1 MTTRISSSVLV
12 NPAGGGDGDFVYH
25 KLALPTAD
33 FSLQDLVHYLEAD
46 DTSWRIA
53 SQTVAS
59 VPEVPAVFTHSQLN
73 SGIRTGYNFLNPSN
87 RDPIPTIDTTGYIF
101 FNTTRNRFRKL
112 DAGAFRAFQ
121 GTDTN
126 ALATN
131 TVVSGRTFAGSFQNQ
146 QAALNAGANA
156 ADQWFYHISLNQ
168 LHYWDDVDNTFR
180 QVGGVGALN
189 FPNYF
194 GSNFIWLQS
203 VNSPSDLDDY
213 FDNNNGNTARSYYW
227 YNTVTSTFN
236 VSTWLAPNFWEDV
249 TIDWILDDPNAIF
262 LGINGLEGTDEIDLP
277 AEVETYL
284 DTEDNYESPKTYIF
298 HNNANATPIDGTV
311 ARFTNSQSSSYQ
323 GVHSAD
329 TRPDATTLSVH
340 DWVYDTTGGQL
351 AFVVFDAIASPPA
364 NKWVFAGDNTEL
376 DSFFPSV
383 GYSWAGRNTDGPYGN
398 DHTLTEAELLQG
410 IADGIYDYDVS
421 SPVVYFDTTHN
432 QLRYITSYSDP
443 NYGRIHEVDSFTP
456 TVPEVPSYEMPIWE
470 EVLEGGDFDYHRL
483 ALPDADFS
491 IQDKVHFRAS
501 DNTAWKIL
509 SQTVAAVPA
518 VPASLT
524 HEILSSIRTGYS
536 YQHPSGRDPATT
548 SSSVAIV
555 YYNTMTNR
563 FRKLDAGGERA
574 VYATSAATIASGTV
588 INGKTFYG
596 VHAGAVSA
604 LGAGWQAGNTNRW
617 FYNTNTSTIVR
628 GGSGGSENI
637 QASEYATYFGS
648 NFRWLGLNQGLEG
661 SEGVVN
667 QATLEDYFNDNP
679 GESGLD
685 YYYYNSNGTFY
696 RVTYTPANNWEDVDI
711 DWVLDSDSAL
721 FLGDNGVEGTDDLDL
736 PDDVESYLDMAG
748 NYDATKTYFFHNQ
761 INATIP
767 TGTSPRFTSS
777 QSSSFQ
783 GEGTSAE
790 RPNADGLDVH
800 DWWYNTTTRQL
811 QYVATSGGNNIWLIA
826 TSNVL
831 LDIFFPS
838 VGYTWAGR
846 TGDGPYEQDYE
857 YTIAE
862 IYRAIADGDIT
873 YDASSPV
880 VYFDTNN
887 NQLRYVS
894 SYTAPNYGTVDEVTA
909 FTESV
914 AEVPSFERP
923 TWDEVLE
930 SGGGAVAQTES
941 EIRTLLGF
949 TVAEQSDTLIDAVLA
964 AGVLTFTQE
973 DGTTIPITLPSGADG
988 LVTDATYDAATNV
1001 LTLTR
1006 SGTLTPLTVDLSDL
1020 VDEFADEQAIEYIP
1034 PGSLSGVNAL
1044 TGIIDGV
1051 TAYEDGLGIS
1061 FVAETSNSGA
1071 MTLRVNSLPFRS
1083 IRDINGNI
1091 LTQNAIA
1098 IGKLVIAFYQAS
1110 SQTWRSNIYVR
1121 QDISGKANSSLNN
1134 LDTDLTVNEQAAIQ
1148 QKLDVPNT
1156 QFAGPSNAGLMP
1168 SNLYNK
1174 LAGIETGAT
1183 ADQTAAEIRTLLG
1196 FTAAEQQE
1204 TIIGATLSGVLLT
1217 LTHEDGGTTVLT
1229 LPSTPGSTDG
1239 VVTGV
1244 AFNTGTRVLTLT
1256 RSGGLDPLTEDL
1268 SSLQDERIG
1277 EQIHFI
1283 SDSAFIAG
1291 TNSITLTIPGVQTYE
1306 DGLEVAFIAEN
1317 ANTGAVSIG
1326 VNTLSTTVARRND
1339 DTAFTGGEITVGKL
1353 VIAFYDDTVDR
1364 WRTNVRP
1371 PFEIPDGSITR
1382 AKIANSAIDGNKID
1396 AGVIIAAHLAPD
1408 AVTPSKIETNAIE
1421 TRHYSNE
1428 SITQEKLA
1436 PGVGGGANTTTG
1448 AAFPASPSL
1457 GHIHIF
1463 DVAATGLTNTV
1474 NNTASQFVTSADIGD
1489 TFKFTTVGANDRW
1502 VLEVDGSARVDDD
1515 SLTTAKYRDGSV
1527 TEDKLAFGI
1536 GTGLEILP
1544 MPRSESITLQNV
1556 VVSSTVN
1563 SAEISSAATNPI
1575 TVEFGAGVANILSV
1589 TGGESIVTVLRA
1601 GIYDVDWVGDMD
1613 VTVAR
1618 AIPRLSV
1625 YRSGDTIGT
1634 DEPLTR
1640 IDATY
1645 FRATGTGEHFTASG
1659 HLIISE
1665 DNTTIKLAVERI
1677 PSLTGSST
1685 PIYTINAGSKVFFS
1699 RGAAGGLSEHEVLDF
1714 VTEHIRHTIRRRNI
1728 VGAGTLQRG
1737 DVRFDATTITL
1748 NVHNDLDDEWLGDLP
1763 VGAEIRIHG
1772 LTSGARSSYTL
1783 DSVTESGDDAT
1794 LTVTR
1799 DTHSGIFTNNETV
1812 VITFDQEHDP
1822 QSSWSEQDENRPA
1835 YIKDKPT
1842 IPDTGR
1848 TFYWMNGQTERIGT
1862 IVTASQLGTG
1872 NRRARFDSTQREE
1885 SNGGIGTGLLNFV
1898 ASGDVDAN
1906 ADVIFTGETFNDNEF
1921 FTVNGTIDLFFQAH
1935 TRADD
1940 DATFVARLVKVR
1952 SGDDDILLQEATS
1965 SAKATQVDSTPDDAS
1980 VFPASSI
1987 GNTVEL
1993 EYKSLTSNGTE
2004 QFSIQLLGFFSDL
2017 ESGTQGHMMTEKV

>member
-33 FSLQDLVHYLEAD
+33 FSLQDLVHYLETD

-126 ALATN
+126 ELTTN

-156 ADQWFYHISLNQ
+156 LDQWFYHISLNQ

-203 VNSPSDLDDY
+203 VHSPSDLDDY

-262 LGINGLEGTDEIDLP
+262 LGMNGLEGTDDIDLP

-284 DTEDNYESPKTYIF
+284 DTEDNYDATKTYIF
-298 HNNANATPIDGTV
+298 HDETNARAPAGGV
-311 ARFTNSQSSSYQ
+311 ARFTSTQD
-323 GVHSAD
+323 SAFKGEH
-329 TRPDATTLSVH
+329 TNASRPNPNTLASD
-340 DWVYDTTGGQL
+340 DWIYNTQTGQL
-351 AFVVFDAIASPPA
+351 NYVIIFGAEKSWSQFTTNSV
-364 NKWVFAGDNTEL
+364 L
-376 DSFFPSV
+376 DGFFPS
-383 GYSWAGRNTDGPYGN
+383 GYTWAGRTDDGPYDN
-398 DHTLTEAELLQG
+398 DHTLTSAQVLQG
-410 IADGIYDYDVS
+410 IADEIYDYDVS
-421 SPVVYFDTTHN
+421 SPIVYFDTTHN
-432 QLRYITSYSDP
+432 QLRYVTSYIDP

-501 DNTAWKIL
+501 DDTAWKIL
-509 SQTVAAVPA
+509 SQTVPAVPA
-518 VPASLT
+518 VPASVAHSVLG
-524 HEILSSIRTGYS
+524 SIRTGYS
-536 YQHPSGRDPATT
+536 YQPPAFTDIAT
-548 SSSVAIV
+548 NPSSVAIV
-555 YYNTMTNR
+555 YFNTNTNR
-563 FRKLDAGGERA
+563 FRKLDAGGVKVNSHGVVSVGDMVGGKEYRGTFTSLQSIGD
-574 VYATSAATIASGTV
+574 VIPATTTQFYIFTTSNLGIAYT
-588 INGKTFYG
+588 
-596 VHAGAVSA
+596 
-604 LGAGWQAGNTNRW
+604 
-617 FYNTNTSTIVR
+617 
-628 GGSGGSENI
+628 NI
-637 QASEYATYFGS
+637 QVIVNVDDIFDA
-648 NFRWLGLNQGLEG
+648 NFRWFTG
-661 SEGVVN
+661 SAIQSGNDEMGGSSVLDTNTVDQFFN
-667 QATLEDYFNDNP
+667 NTSNEDAVK
-679 GESGLD
+679 GQR
-685 YYYYNSNGTFY
+685 YYYYNYGEEHLYYIDFNY
-696 RVTYTPANNWEDVDI
+696 NQWEDVDI

-721 FLGDNGVEGTDDLDL
+721 FLGENGVEGTENINT
-736 PDDVESYLDMAG
+736 PSEVETYLDG
-748 NYDATKTYFFHNQ
+748 DYDSTKTYVFHDETDAVVAN
-761 INATIP
+761 
-767 TGTSPRFTSS
+767 GVSPRFTST
-777 QSSSFQ
+777 QSSSYQ
-783 GEGTSAE
+783 GEHTDAS
-790 RPNADGLDVH
+790 RPAASTLDAH
-800 DWWYNTTTRQL
+800 DWIYNTGTNQL
-811 QYVATSGGNNIWLIA
+811 NYVFELGGGKIWAQTSDNA
-826 TSNVL
+826 VL
-831 LDIFFPS
+831 DQFFPS

-846 TGDGPYEQDYE
+846 TSGGPYGQSHRYSIAGI
-857 YTIAE
+857 YQAIAE
-862 IYRAIADGDIT
+862 GDIT
-873 YDASSPV
+873 YNSASPL

-894 SYTAPNYGTVDEVTA
+894 SYTAPNYGRVDEVTA

-973 DGTTIPITLPSGADG
+973 DGSTIPITLPSGADG

-1044 TGIIDGV
+1044 TGVADGI
-1051 TAYEDGLGIS
+1051 TAYEDGQGVA

-1071 MTLRVNSLPFRS
+1071 MTLRLNTLPFRS
-1083 IRDINGNI
+1083 IRDINGSI
-1091 LTQNAIA
+1091 LTQNAIS

-1110 SQTWRSNIYVR
+1110 SNTWRSNIYVP
-1121 QDISGKANSSLNN
+1121 QDVSGKADDDLQNIRSL
-1134 LDTDLTVNEQAAIQ
+1134 TTQEAANARASIGAATNQ
-1148 QKLDVPNT
+1148 LAST
-1156 QFAGPSNAGLMP
+1156 SNAGLMP
-1168 SNLYNK
+1168 
-1174 LAGIETGAT
+1174 AT
-1183 ADQTAAEIRTLLG
+1183 LVQILQELAAEDPVDTESEIRALLG
-1196 FTAAEQQE
+1196 FTVAEQQE

-1268 SSLQDERIG
+1268 SSLQDERLG
-1277 EQIHFI
+1277 EQIHFV
-1283 SDSAFIAG
+1283 SDPALIAG
-1291 TNSITLTIPGVQTYE
+1291 TNSITLTIPGVDTYE
-1306 DGLEVAFIAEN
+1306 DGLGVAFIAEN
-1317 ANTGAVSIG
+1317 ANTGAVAIG

-1339 DTAFTGGEITVGKL
+1339 DTAFAGGEITVGKL

-1371 PFEIPDGSITR
+1371 PFVIPDGSVTR
-1382 AKIANSAIDGNKID
+1382 AKIADSAVDGNKID

-1421 TRHYSNE
+1421 TRHYSDA
-1428 SITQEKLA
+1428 SITQDKFASSVNL
-1436 PGVGGGANTTTG
+1436 GGTTHTTG
-1448 AAFPASPSL
+1448 AAFPSNPSV
-1457 GHIHIF
+1457 GDIHTF

-1474 NNTASQFVTSADIGD
+1474 NNAADAFVTTADIGD
-1489 TFKFTTVGANDRW
+1489 TFKFTTVGSNDRW
-1502 VLEVDGSARVDDD
+1502 VLEVSGGVPDD
-1515 SLTTAKYRDGSV
+1515 SLTTPKYRDGSV
-1527 TEDKLAFGI
+1527 TEAKLAFGI
-1536 GTGLEILP
+1536 GTGLQSLP

-1556 VVSSTVN
+1556 VMSSTVN

-1575 TVEFGAGVANILSV
+1575 AVEFGAGVANILSV
-1589 TGGESIVTVLRA
+1589 TGGEIVITVLRA

-1625 YRSGDTIGT
+1625 YRSEDTIGT

-1659 HLIISE
+1659 HLIVPS

-1685 PIYTINAGSKVFFS
+1685 PIYTINTGSKVFFS
-1699 RGAAGGLSEHEVLDF
+1699 RGAAGGLSEADVLDF

-1737 DVRFDATTITL
+1737 DVRFDATTINL
-1748 NVHNDLDDEWLGDLP
+1748 NVHTDLEDEWLGDLP
-1763 VGAEIRIHG
+1763 VGAEINVHG
-1772 LTSGARSSYTL
+1772 LTSRARSSYTL

-1794 LTVTR
+1794 LAVTR
-1799 DTHSGIFTNNETV
+1799 DSHSGIFTNQETV

-1822 QSSWSEQDENRPA
+1822 QSSWSETDENRPA
-1835 YIKDKPT
+1835 YIKDKP
-1842 IPDTGR
+1842 GR
-1848 TFYWMNGQTERIGT
+1848 TFYWGHNQTERVGQI
-1862 IVTASQLGTG
+1862 AAAFELGTG
-1872 NRRARFDSTQREE
+1872 NRRFRFDSTQREE
-1885 SNGGIGTGLLNFV
+1885 KHGGIGDKVSFV
-1898 ASGDVDAN
+1898 ASGDVNAN
-1906 ADVIFTGETFNDNEF
+1906 ADIIKTGESFLDNEF
-1921 FTVNGTIDLFFQAH
+1921 FTVNGTIDLQFQAH
-1935 TRADD
+1935 TRVDD
-1940 DATFVARLVKVR
+1940 NDDFIVRLVKVQ
-1952 SGDDDILLQEATS
+1952 SGTDDILLQESTS
-1965 SAKATQVDSTPDDAS
+1965 SATAEDEIPTDEDVPAAS
-1980 VFPASSI
+1980 AI
-1987 GNTVEL
+1987 GNTVHL
-1993 EYKSLTSNGTE
+1993 EYKSLSSDGTE
-2004 QFSIQLLGFFSDL
+2004 QFSIQIVEDWTNDE
-2017 ESGTQGHMMTEKV
+2017 ESGVQGFMIV

>member
-1 MTTRISSSVLV
+1 MTYRQAFL
-12 NPAGGGDGDFVYH
+12 PRGGSGAGDFDYRDD
-25 KLALPTAD
+25 LPDAA
-33 FSLQDLVHYLEAD
+33 FSLQDKVHYRSSD
-46 DTSWRIA
+46 DTAWKIG
-53 SQTVAS
+53 SQTVPA

-87 RDPIPTIDTTGYIF
+87 RDPIPTVATTGYIF

-112 DAGAFRAFQ
+112 DAGAFSAFQ

-126 ALATN
+126 ELTTN
-131 TVVSGRTFAGSFQNQ
+131 TVVNGRTFAGSFQNQ

-189 FPNYF
+189 FPSYF

-203 VNSPSDLDDY
+203 VHSPSDLDDY
-213 FDNNNGNTARSYYW
+213 FDNNNGNTARRYYW
-227 YNTVTSTFN
+227 YNTVTSEFN
-236 VSTWLAPNFWEDV
+236 VSTWLPANFWEDV
-249 TIDWILDDPNAIF
+249 DIDWILNDPNAVF
-262 LGINGLEGTDEIDLP
+262 LGINGLEGTGDIDLP
-277 AEVETYL
+277 DEVETYL
-284 DTEDNYESPKTYIF
+284 DTEDNYDPTKTYIF
-298 HNNANATPIDGTV
+298 HNDTNRSDQSGTV
-311 ARFTNSQSSSYQ
+311 ARFTSTQSSSYQ
-323 GVHSAD
+323 GEHTST
-329 TRPDATTLSVH
+329 TRPDASALSEH
-340 DWVYDTTGGQL
+340 DWGYNTTSHELEVVISGAWNIPLTSTQL
-351 AFVVFDAIASPPA
+351 D
-364 NKWVFAGDNTEL
+364 L
-376 DSFFPSV
+376 FFPSV
-383 GYSWAGRNTDGPYGN
+383 GYTWVGESDISIVELNEYTS
-398 DHTLTEAELLQG
+398 AELFQA
-410 IADGIYDYDVS
+410 IADGNIEYDPN
-421 SPVVYFDTTHN
+421 SPIVYFDTTHN
-432 QLRYITSYSDP
+432 QLRYITDYTYP
-443 NYGRIHEVDSFTP
+443 AYGRIHEVDSFTP

-470 EVLEGGDFDYHRL
+470 EALEGGDFDYHRL
-483 ALPDADFS
+483 ALPDASFD

-536 YQHPSGRDPATT
+536 YQNPSGRDPATT

-563 FRKLDAGGERA
+563 FRKLDAGGVIPIDRA
-574 VYATSAATIASGTV
+574 VNDTIGVGTT
-588 INGKTFYG
+588 INGKTYFGVFAGTFAAITGNADVVDAFYYETDSDSIKYWDDPDSVFRQLG
-596 VHAGAVSA
+596 GTNA
-604 LGAGWQAGNTNRW
+604 LTFQEFFGTNRRW
-617 FYNTNTSTIVR
+617 LGPTHGET
-628 GGSGGSENI
+628 GSENVMTL
-637 QASEYATYFGS
+637 ST
-648 NFRWLGLNQGLEG
+648 LG
-661 SEGVVN
+661 
-667 QATLEDYFNDNP
+667 DYFVANP
-679 GESGLD
+679 PDASLE
-685 YYYYNSNGTFY
+685 YYYYNSNGTLY
-696 RVTYTPANNWEDVDI
+696 RGDYQLANNWEDVDI
-711 DWVLDSDSAL
+711 DWVLNSDSVL
-721 FLGDNGVEGTDDLDL
+721 FLGDNGLAGTENLDE

-748 NYDATKTYFFHNQ
+748 NYNAANTYFFHNQ

-811 QYVATSGGNNIWLIA
+811 QYVATSGGNKIWLIA
-826 TSNVL
+826 ASNVI

-862 IYRAIADGDIT
+862 IYQAIADGSIS
-873 YDASSPV
+873 YNSGSPL

-894 SYTAPNYGTVDEVTA
+894 SYTAPNYGTIDEVTA
-909 FTESV
+909 FTRSV
-914 AEVPSFERP
+914 AEVPAYERP
-923 TWDEVLE
+923 TWSEVLE
-930 SGGGAVAQTES
+930 AGSTGVSTEA
-941 EIRTLLGF
+941 EIRTLLSF
-949 TVAEQSDTLIDAVLA
+949 TVAEQSDTLINAVLA
-964 AGVLTFTQE
+964 AGILTFTQE
-973 DGTTIPITLPSGADG
+973 DGSTIPITLPSGADG

-1020 VDEFADEQAIEYIP
+1020 VDEFADERSIEYIP

-1044 TGIIDGV
+1044 TGVIDGV
-1051 TAYEDGLGIS
+1051 TAYGDGMGVS

-1071 MTLRVNSLPFRS
+1071 MTLRVNTLPFRS

-1098 IGKLVIAFYQAS
+1098 IGRLVIAFYQAS
-1110 SQTWRSNIYVR
+1110 SNTWRSNIYVR
-1121 QDISGKANSSLNN
+1121 QDISGKADDDLGN
-1134 LDTDLTVNEQAAIQ
+1134 LDQALSVNEQAAIQ

-1183 ADQTAAEIRTLLG
+1183 ADQTASEIRTLLG

-1204 TIIGATLSGVLLT
+1204 TIIAASLSGTVLT
-1217 LTHEDGGTTVLT
+1217 FTHEDGGTTQLT
-1229 LPSTPGSTDG
+1229 LPSTPGTTDG

-1244 AFNTGTRVLTLT
+1244 AFNTTTRVLTLM

-1283 SDSAFIAG
+1283 SDPALIAG
-1291 TNSITLTIPGVQTYE
+1291 TNSVTLTIPGVQTYE

-1317 ANTGAVSIG
+1317 ANTGAVAIG

-1382 AKIANSAIDGNKID
+1382 AKVANSAINGDKID
-1396 AGVIIAAHLAPD
+1396 AGVIIPAHLAPD

-1421 TRHYSNE
+1421 NRHYSDG
-1428 SITQEKLA
+1428 SITQEKFASSVNL
-1436 PGVGGGANTTTG
+1436 GGTTLTTG

-1457 GHIHIF
+1457 GDIHIF
-1463 DVAATGLTNTV
+1463 DAAATGLTNTV
-1474 NNTASQFVTSADIGD
+1474 NNTASQFVTSANIGD
-1489 TFKFTTVGANDRW
+1489 VFKFTTVGSNDRW
-1502 VLEVDGSARVDDD
+1502 VLEVIGGVPDD

-1527 TEDKLAFGI
+1527 TAAKLAFGI
-1536 GTGLEILP
+1536 GTDLQVLP
-1544 MPRSESITLQNV
+1544 RARSESVTLQSSGAI
-1556 VVSSTVN
+1556 SSTVN
-1563 SAEISSAATNPI
+1563 DAELFSAATSPI
-1575 TVEFGAGVANILSV
+1575 AVEFGEGVANILSV
-1589 TGGESIVTVLRA
+1589 TGGQSVINVLRA
-1601 GIYDVDWVGDMD
+1601 DVYDIDWIGTMD
-1613 VTVAR
+1613 VSVAR
-1618 AIPRLSV
+1618 AIPRLAV

-1634 DEPLTR
+1634 DEPIVR

-1659 HLIISE
+1659 HLIIPE

-1685 PIYTINAGSKVFFS
+1685 PIFTIVAGSKLFFS
-1699 RGAAGGLSEHEVLDF
+1699 RGAAGGMTEEQVLDF
-1714 VTEHIRHTIRRRNI
+1714 VTERIRHTIRRRNI

-1737 DVRFDATTITL
+1737 DIRFDATTINL
-1748 NVHNDLDDEWLGDLP
+1748 NIHNDIDDEWLGDLP
-1763 VGAEIRIHG
+1763 VGAEINMHG
-1772 LTSGARSSYTL
+1772 LTSGARSRYTL

-1812 VITFDQEHDP
+1812 VVTFDQEHDP

-1835 YIKDKPT
+1835 YIKDKP
-1842 IPDTGR
+1842 GR
-1848 TFYWMNGQTERIGT
+1848 TFYWGHNQTERIGQ
-1862 IVTASQLGTG
+1862 IAAAFELGAG
-1872 NRRARFDSTQREE
+1872 NRRFRFDPTQREE
-1885 SNGGIGTGLLNFV
+1885 KHGGIGNIVSMV
-1898 ASGDVDAN
+1898 ASGDVNAN
-1906 ADVIFTGETFNDNEF
+1906 ADIVRTGETFEDNQF
-1921 FTVNGTIDLFFQAH
+1921 FTVNGTVDIQFQAH

-1940 DATFVARLVKVR
+1940 DEDFIARLVRVQ
-1952 SGDDDILLQEATS
+1952 SGTDDILLQESTS
-1965 SAKATQVDSTPDDAS
+1965 SSTAEDEIVTDEDEPAAS
-1980 VFPASSI
+1980 AI
-1987 GNTVEL
+1987 GNTVHL
-1993 EYKSLTSNGTE
+1993 EYKSLTSDGTQ
-2004 QFSIQLLGFFSDL
+2004 QFSIQLLRFDGTE
-2017 ESGTQGHMMTEKV
+2017 ESGIQGFMMVEE

>member
-1 MTTRISSSVLV
+1 MPYGQGFLKQG
-12 NPAGGGDGDFVYH
+12 AGGDFDYI
-25 KLALPTAD
+25 AETLPDAN
-33 FSLQDLVHYLEAD
+33 FSLRGIVHFRSSD
-46 DTSWRIA
+46 DTAWEIGSTPIA
-53 SQTVAS
+53 A
-59 VPEVPAVFTHSQLN
+59 VPAVPAVFTHSTLS
-73 SGIRTGYNFLNPSN
+73 SGIRSGYNFLNPSN
-87 RDPIPTIDTTGYIF
+87 RDFIPTATTVGYIY
-101 FNTTRNRFRKL
+101 FNTNSNRFRKL
-112 DAGAFRAFQ
+112 DAGELRAFQ
-121 GTDTN
+121 GTDSN
-126 ALATN
+126 ELATN
-131 TVVSGRTFAGSFQNQ
+131 TVVNGRTFAGSFQNQ

-156 ADQWFYHISLNQ
+156 LDQWFYHISLNQ

-213 FDNNNGNTARSYYW
+213 FDNNQGTTARRYYW
-227 YNTVTSTFN
+227 YNTVTSEFN
-236 VSTWLAPNFWEDV
+236 VSTWLAPNSWENV

-262 LGINGLEGTDEIDLP
+262 LGINGLEGTEEIDLP

-284 DTEDNYESPKTYIF
+284 DTEDNYDSTKTYIF

-398 DHTLTEAELLQG
+398 DHTLTEAELLQA
-410 IADGIYDYDVS
+410 IADGTYTYNS
-421 SPVVYFDTTHN
+421 TSPLVYFDTDDN
-432 QLRYITSYSDP
+432 QLKYITAYTAPD
-443 NYGRIHEVDSFTP
+443 YGRIHEVDSFTP
-456 TVPEVPSYEMPIWE
+456 TVPEIPAYDMPIWE
-470 EVLEGGDFDYHRL
+470 EVLESGAFNYHRL
-483 ALPDADFS
+483 ALPDASFD

-501 DNTAWKIL
+501 DDTAWKIL

-563 FRKLDAGGERA
+563 FRKLDAGGVIPIDRA
-574 VYATSAATIASGTV
+574 VNDTIGVGTT
-588 INGKTFYG
+588 INGKTYFGVFAGTFAAITGNADVVDAFYYETDSDSIKYWDDPDSVFRQLG
-596 VHAGAVSA
+596 GTNA
-604 LGAGWQAGNTNRW
+604 LTFQEFFGTNRRW
-617 FYNTNTSTIVR
+617 LGPTHGET
-628 GGSGGSENI
+628 GSENVMTL
-637 QASEYATYFGS
+637 ST
-648 NFRWLGLNQGLEG
+648 LG
-661 SEGVVN
+661 
-667 QATLEDYFNDNP
+667 DYFVANP
-679 GESGLD
+679 PDSSLE
-685 YYYYNSNGTFY
+685 YYYYNSNGTLY
-696 RVTYTPANNWEDVDI
+696 RGDYQLANNWEDVDI

-721 FLGDNGVEGTDDLDL
+721 FLGDNGLAGTENLDE

-811 QYVATSGGNNIWLIA
+811 QYVATSGGNKIWLIA

-862 IYRAIADGDIT
+862 IYRAIADGSIS
-873 YDASSPV
+873 YNSGSPL

-909 FTESV
+909 FTRSV
-914 AEVPSFERP
+914 AEVPSYERP
-923 TWDEVLE
+923 TWSEVLE
-930 SGGGAVAQTES
+930 AGSTGVSTEA

-964 AGVLTFTQE
+964 AGILTFTQE
-973 DGTTIPITLPSGADG
+973 DGGTIPITLPSGADG

-1044 TGIIDGV
+1044 TGVADGI
-1051 TAYEDGLGIS
+1051 TAYEDGQGVA

-1071 MTLRVNSLPFRS
+1071 MTLRLNSLPFRS
-1083 IRDINGNI
+1083 IRDINGSI
-1091 LTQNAIA
+1091 LTQNAIS
-1098 IGKLVIAFYQAS
+1098 IGKLVIAFYQSS
-1110 SQTWRSNIYVR
+1110 SQTWRSNIYVE
-1121 QDISGKANSSLNN
+1121 QNISGKANDDLGN
-1134 LDTDLTVNEQAAIQ
+1134 LDQALSVNEQAAIQ

-1183 ADQTAAEIRTLLG
+1183 ADQTASEIRTLLG

-1217 LTHEDGGTTVLT
+1217 LTHEDGGTTVIT
-1229 LPSTPGSTDG
+1229 LPSTPGTTDG

-1283 SDSAFIAG
+1283 SDPAFIAG

-1421 TRHYSNE
+1421 TRHYSNA

-1436 PGVGGGANTTTG
+1436 AGVGGGTNTTTG

-1489 TFKFTTVGANDRW
+1489 TFKFTTVGSNDRW

-1556 VVSSTVN
+1556 VMSSTVN

-1589 TGGESIVTVLRA
+1589 VGGESIITVLRA

-1665 DNTTIKLAVERI
+1665 DNTTIKFVVERI
-1677 PSLTGSST
+1677 PSLTGNST

-1799 DTHSGIFTNNETV
+1799 DTHSGIFTNQETV

-1822 QSSWSEQDENRPA
+1822 QSSWSETDENRPA
-1835 YIKDKPT
+1835 YIKDKP
-1842 IPDTGR
+1842 GR
-1848 TFYWMNGQTERIGT
+1848 TFYWGHNQTERVGQI
-1862 IVTASQLGTG
+1862 AAAFELGAG
-1872 NRRARFDSTQREE
+1872 NRRFRFDSTQREE
-1885 SNGGIGTGLLNFV
+1885 SHGGTGNIVSFV
-1898 ASGDVDAN
+1898 ASGDVN
-1906 ADVIFTGETFNDNEF
+1906 ADADVVRTGETFEDNQF
-1921 FTVNGTIDLFFQAH
+1921 FTVNGTIDIQFQAH
-1935 TRADD
+1935 TRVDD
-1940 DATFVARLVKVR
+1940 DDDFIVRLVKVQT
-1952 SGDDDILLQEATS
+1952 GTDDILLQESTSRATAEDEIVTDEDVPAA
-1965 SAKATQVDSTPDDAS
+1965 SA
-1980 VFPASSI
+1980 I
-1987 GNTVEL
+1987 GNTAHL
-1993 EYKSLTSNGTE
+1993 EYKSLSSNGTE
-2004 QFSIQLLGFFSDL
+2004 QFSIQMLRFDDTE
-2017 ESGTQGHMMTEKV
+2017 ESGVQGFMMSEEI

>member
-1 MTTRISSSVLV
+1 MTYRQAFL
-12 NPAGGGDGDFVYH
+12 PRGGSGAGDFDYRDD
-25 KLALPTAD
+25 LPDAA
-33 FSLQDLVHYLEAD
+33 FSLQDKVHYRSSD
-46 DTSWRIA
+46 DTAWKIG
-53 SQTVAS
+53 SQTVPA

-131 TVVSGRTFAGSFQNQ
+131 TVVNGRTFAGSFQNQ

-189 FPNYF
+189 FPSYF

-236 VSTWLAPNFWEDV
+236 VSTWLPANFWEDV
-249 TIDWILDDPNAIF
+249 DIDWVLNNDDAIF
-262 LGINGLEGTDEIDLP
+262 LGMNGLEGTDEIDLP
-277 AEVETYL
+277 DEVETYL

-298 HNNANATPIDGTV
+298 HNNENAVPISGTV
-311 ARFTNSQSSSYQ
+311 ARFTSTQSSSYQ

-329 TRPDATTLSVH
+329 TRPDPTTLSVH
-340 DWVYDTTGGQL
+340 DWVYDITGGQL

-383 GYSWAGRNTDGPYGN
+383 GYSWAGRNADGPYDN

-410 IADGIYDYDVS
+410 IADGIYDYDS
-421 SPVVYFDTTHN
+421 NSPIVYFDTDDN
-432 QLRYITSYSDP
+432 QLKYVTAYTDP

-470 EVLEGGDFDYHRL
+470 EALEGGDFDYHRL
-483 ALPDADFS
+483 ALPDASFD

-501 DNTAWKIL
+501 DDTAWKIL

-536 YQHPSGRDPATT
+536 YQNPSGRDPATT

-617 FYNTNTSTIVR
+617 FYNTNTSTLVR

-637 QASEYATYFGS
+637 QASEYATYFGA
-648 NFRWLGLNQGLEG
+648 NFRWLGLNQGLAD

-667 QATLEDYFNDNP
+667 QSTLEDYFNDNP

-721 FLGDNGVEGTDDLDL
+721 FLGENGVEGTDDLDL

-748 NYDATKTYFFHNQ
+748 NYNAANTYFFHNQ

-811 QYVATSGGNNIWLIA
+811 QYVATSGGNKIWLIA
-826 TSNVL
+826 ASNVI

-862 IYRAIADGDIT
+862 IYQAIADGSIS
-873 YDASSPV
+873 YNSGSPL

-909 FTESV
+909 FTRSV
-914 AEVPSFERP
+914 AEVPAYERP
-923 TWDEVLE
+923 TWSEVLE
-930 SGGGAVAQTES
+930 AGSTGVSTEA
-941 EIRTLLGF
+941 EIRTLLSF
-949 TVAEQSDTLIDAVLA
+949 TVAEQSDTLINAVLA
-964 AGVLTFTQE
+964 AGILTFTQE
-973 DGTTIPITLPSGADG
+973 DGSTIPITLPSGADG

-1020 VDEFADEQAIEYIP
+1020 VDEFADERSIEYIP

-1044 TGIIDGV
+1044 TGVIDGV
-1051 TAYEDGLGIS
+1051 TAYGDGMGVS

-1071 MTLRVNSLPFRS
+1071 MTLRVNTLPFRS

-1098 IGKLVIAFYQAS
+1098 IGRLVIAFYQAS
-1110 SQTWRSNIYVR
+1110 SNTWRSNIYVP
-1121 QDISGKANSSLNN
+1121 QDISGKADDDLQNIRSL
-1134 LDTDLTVNEQAAIQ
+1134 TTQEAANARASIGAATNQ
-1148 QKLDVPNT
+1148 LAST
-1156 QFAGPSNAGLMP
+1156 SNDGLMP
-1168 SNLYNK
+1168 STLVQILQG
-1174 LAGIETGAT
+1174 LAAADPVDT
-1183 ADQTAAEIRTLLG
+1183 ASEIRALLG
-1196 FTAAEQQE
+1196 FTVAEQQE
-1204 TIIGATLSGVLLT
+1204 TITGAPTLSGNVLT
-1217 LTHEDGGTTVLT
+1217 FTHEDGGTTQLT
-1229 LPSTPGSTDG
+1229 LPSTPGTTDG

-1277 EQIHFI
+1277 EQIHFV
-1283 SDSAFIAG
+1283 SDPAFISG
-1291 TNSITLTIPGVQTYE
+1291 TNSLAFTIPDVATYE
-1306 DGLEVAFIAEN
+1306 DGLGVAFIAEN
-1317 ANTGAVSIG
+1317 ANTGALAMR
-1326 VNTLSTTVARRND
+1326 VNSLATTVARRSDN
-1339 DTAFTGGEITVGKL
+1339 TVFTGGEITVGKL
-1353 VIAFYDDTVDR
+1353 VIAFYDDTEDL

-1382 AKIANSAIDGNKID
+1382 AKVANSAINGDKID
-1396 AGVIIAAHLAPD
+1396 AASIIAAHIVPD
-1408 AVTPSKIETNAIE
+1408 AITPSKIETNAIE
-1421 TRHYSNE
+1421 NRHYSDG
-1428 SITQEKLA
+1428 SITQEKFASSVNL
-1436 PGVGGGANTTTG
+1436 GGTTLTTG

-1457 GHIHIF
+1457 GDIHIF
-1463 DVAATGLTNTV
+1463 DAAATGLTNTV
-1474 NNTASQFVTSADIGD
+1474 NNTASQFVTSANIGD
-1489 TFKFTTVGANDRW
+1489 VFKFTTVGSNDRW
-1502 VLEVDGSARVDDD
+1502 VLEVIGGVPDD

-1527 TEDKLAFGI
+1527 TAAKLAFGI
-1536 GTGLEILP
+1536 GTDLQVLP
-1544 MPRSESITLQNV
+1544 RARSESVTLQSV
-1556 VVSSTVN
+1556 VISSTVN
-1563 SAEISSAATNPI
+1563 SAEISSATANPI
-1575 TVEFGAGVANILSV
+1575 AVEFGSGAASILSV
-1589 TGGESIVTVLRA
+1589 TGGESVINVLRA
-1601 GIYDVDWVGDMD
+1601 DVYDIDWIGTMD

-1618 AIPRLSV
+1618 AIPRLAV

-1634 DEPLTR
+1634 DEPIVR

-1659 HLIISE
+1659 HLIIPE

-1685 PIYTINAGSKVFFS
+1685 PIFTIVAGSKFFLS
-1699 RGAAGGLSEHEVLDF
+1699 RGAAGGMTEEQVLDF
-1714 VTEHIRHTIRRRNI
+1714 VTERIRHTIRRRNI

-1737 DVRFDATTITL
+1737 DIRFDATTINL
-1748 NVHNDLDDEWLGDLP
+1748 NIHNDIDDEWLGDLP
-1763 VGAEIRIHG
+1763 VGAEINMHG
-1772 LTSGARSSYTL
+1772 LTSGARSRYTL

-1799 DTHSGIFTNNETV
+1799 DSHSGIFTNQETV

-1822 QSSWSEQDENRPA
+1822 QANWEETDENRPA
-1835 YIKDKPT
+1835 YIKGKP
-1842 IPDTGR
+1842 GR
-1848 TFYWMNGQTERIGT
+1848 TFYWGHNQTERVGQI
-1862 IVTASQLGTG
+1862 AAAFELGEG
-1872 NRRARFDSTQREE
+1872 NRRFRFDATRREE
-1885 SNGGIGTGLLNFV
+1885 KHGGIGNKVTFLS
-1898 ASGDVDAN
+1898 AGDVSADADKVRVDDPN
-1906 ADVIFTGETFNDNEF
+1906 MDGDQSEVFEDNQF
-1921 FTVNGTIDLFFQAH
+1921 FTVNGTVDIQFQAH
-1935 TRADD
+1935 TRVDD
-1940 DATFVARLVKVR
+1940 DSDFIARLVKVQT
-1952 SGDDDILLQEATS
+1952 GTDDILLQEATS
-1965 SAKATQVDSTPDDAS
+1965 TATAEDEIPTDTDIPAASA
-1980 VFPASSI
+1980 I
-1987 GNTVEL
+1987 GHTVHL

-2004 QFSIQLLGFFSDL
+2004 QFSIQLLRFL
-2017 ESGTQGHMMTEKV
+2017 NTEESGIQGFMMVEE